1 MTSPAFIET
10 IGQSALAEWIQFSPT
25 AFPWLE
31 STHVLFLVCVVG
43 SILIVDLRLIG
54 VAAHRPG
61 TRQLIRELL
70 PYTWVAFVGAV
81 ITGSLLFISNAAQY
95 WESTVLLVKLGA
107 IVLAGLNMA
116 VFHLTAYRNIDE
128 WDASPTPPTPARVA
142 GFTSLALWLL
152 VVFLGRWIGFS
163 APFL

>member
-1 MTSPAFIET
+1 MTSPALIEK
-10 IGQSALAEWIQFSPT
+10 IGQSSLAEWIQFSPT

-54 VAAHRPG
+54 FASHR
-61 TRQLIRELL
+61 RSANRLIRELL

-81 ITGSLLFISNAAQY
+81 ITGSLLFISNAEMY
-95 WESTVLLVKLGA
+95 WQSTVLLAKLAA

-116 VFHLTAYRNIDE
+116 IFHLTAYRNIAE
-128 WDASPTPPTPARVA
+128 WDASPTPPVQARVA
-142 GFTSLALWLL
+142 GFASLALWVL
-152 VVFLGRWIGFS
+152 VVFLGRWVGFS